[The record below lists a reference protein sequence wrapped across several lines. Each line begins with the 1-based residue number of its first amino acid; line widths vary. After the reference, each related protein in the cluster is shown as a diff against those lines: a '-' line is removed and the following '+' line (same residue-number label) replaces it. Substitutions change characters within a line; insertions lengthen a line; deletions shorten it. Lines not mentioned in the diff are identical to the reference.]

1 MDFGL
6 NEQQEMMQSM
16 ARDFLADEYPD
27 KVLKASVAEDEH
39 NPGLWKKV
47 AALNLTGLGIPE
59 EYGGVGDFLD
69 LAVVLEEMGRACFI
83 SPFFSS
89 VVLGASTILQ
99 AGNENQKQRYLPDIA
114 EGKSIFTLALVEES
128 GRYSPEDI
136 KTTAVRQGNGY
147 IINGRKVFMPDARAA
162 DYLICAALTGR
173 DNGITLYILD
183 INTKGIKINPLTMVS
198 GDKMAEV
205 LFDNVELAPEVML
218 GDEGKGWSYLE
229 KVLQKA
235 GVAKCAELVGLSRQ
249 ALDITLDYAKER
261 IAFGHP
267 IGAFQSVQHRC
278 ADMLI
283 DTEAAGFLTYQAAWR
298 INADLPAARE
308 AAIAKA
314 WVGQA
319 SRRVMKSAHQVHGA
333 IGFTEDH
340 ILHYYTKKAR
350 AGEFAFGDTD
360 YHFNRLIALG

>member
-1 MDFGL
+1 
-6 NEQQEMMQSM
+6 MQAL
-16 ARDFLADEYPD
+16 ARDFLADEYTD
-27 KVLKASVAEDEH
+27 KVLKTSVAEDEH
-39 NPGLWKKV
+39 NPELWKKV

-69 LAVVLEEMGRACFI
+69 LTVVLEEMGRACFI

-89 VVLGASTILQ
+89 VVLGASTILE
-99 AGNENQKQRYLPDIA
+99 AGNETQKQHYLPDIA
-114 EGKSIFTLALVEES
+114 EGNSIFTLAVTEES

-136 KTTAVRQGNGY
+136 ETTAVRQGNGY
-147 IINGRKVFMPDARAA
+147 VINGRKVFVPDARAS
-162 DYLICAALTGR
+162 DYLICATRTGQES
-173 DNGITLYILD
+173 GITLLILD
-183 INTKGIKINPLTMVS
+183 INTNGIKINPLTMVS
-198 GDKMAEV
+198 GDKMSEV
-205 LFDNVELAPEVML
+205 LLDNVEVGPETVL

-235 GVAKCAELVGLSRQ
+235 SVAKCAELVGLSRK

-267 IGAFQSVQHRC
+267 IGAFQSIQHRC

-283 DTEAAGFLTYQAAWR
+283 DTDAARFLTYQAAWK
-298 INADLPAARE
+298 INAGLPAARE
-308 AAIAKA
+308 VAIAKA
-314 WVGQA
+314 WVSQA

-340 ILHYYTKKAR
+340 ILHRYIKKAR
-350 AGEFAFGDTD
+350 AGESAFGDAD
-360 YHFNRLIALG
+360 YHYNCLLALD